1 MESQETCFVYLR
13 GFAQICVKCICPLYI
28 LKGQCTKKFDVYLTK
43 TKKEEENKNKRKR
56 KIFPSKIF
64 RSEDVNKPQSH

>member
-1 MESQETCFVYLR
+1 MCEVYMP
-13 GFAQICVKCICPLYI
+13 IIYI
-28 LKGQCTKKFDVYLTK
+28 KGSVHKKFDVYLTK